1 MSVELFEGLVSPEVA
16 GVLSEAMRAM
26 PDSAVS
32 MAPSEPGSDVVN
44 VAIGGGAY
52 DLLLTI
58 DGADCVSELKLVPVH
73 GMGCAGNAVDVL
85 RAGLGV
91 LAAADRA
98 EARDVWVLDEGC
110 EALWDKS
117 SGCLA
122 IECEHTCGQP
132 DPIRGIEA
140 IKQGPGD
147 DRWVV
152 VVRTTGEPYW
162 FRFDTRQRADG
173 FAGWLGKQIEAW
185 REAEAQIVWTI
196 DDAGTTVRW
205 DKEGSALVIQSDRTS
220 HRIKPLRCDR
230 ELVYDGP
237 IQWWRLTIETAD
249 SHHYYEFRSRHFA
262 TDFCRWVNDRIREG
276 LEG

>member
-1 MSVELFEGLVSPEVA
+1 MSVELFDGLVSPEVA

-91 LAAADRA
+91 LAAAEGTDT
-98 EARDVWVLDEGC
+98 RDVWILDEGC
-110 EALWDKS
+110 EARWDKIT
-117 SGCLA
+117 GRLV

-132 DPIRGIEA
+132 GSIRSIDA
-140 IKQGPGD
+140 IKQNPGD

-152 VVRTTGEPYW
+152 TVETTGEPYW
-162 FRFDTRQRADG
+162 FEFDKRPSAVN
-173 FAGWLGKQIEAW
+173 FAAWLG
-185 REAEAQIVWTI
+185 
-196 DDAGTTVRW
+196 G
-205 DKEGSALVIQSDRTS
+205 
-220 HRIKPLRCDR
+220 
-230 ELVYDGP
+230 
-237 IQWWRLTIETAD
+237 
-249 SHHYYEFRSRHFA
+249 
-262 TDFCRWVNDRIREG
+262 RIREG
-276 LEG
+276 GQTPISSAAFVEYVHQSQPSAKVVIDQQEGSRNAVTVWLGAYVLFVYWRTGFCEWSIGMVGGGRVYDLRAGSPLEGLETLQRLARWFSGKAE